1 MYFASISCVCIILFS
16 YGLQYILQI
25 NLLERQELQ
34 QRVKLYCMNRGPP
47 EHWQINGMFKRVEL
61 QKALGNHLS
70 WKDR

>member
-1 MYFASISCVCIILFS
+1 MFNSFDGVICM
-16 YGLQYILQI
+16 LQI

-34 QRVKLYCMNRGPP
+34 QRIKLFCINRVSP
-47 EHWQINGMFKRVEL
+47 EHWLHSGMFKRVEL

>member
-1 MYFASISCVCIILFS
+1 M
-16 YGLQYILQI
+16 LQI

-34 QRVKLYCMNRGPP
+34 QRVKLYYMNRGPP
-47 EHWQINGMFKRVEL
+47 EHWLYSGLFKRVDL